1 MNTNPPEKLLSRLEV
16 EKLSTLPQILLK
28 LMQACNNPEV
38 NFDQLASLIR
48 KDAALSSKIM
58 NVANSPAYLQWGK
71 VDNLNRLLVV
81 LGLSTIKTIAITSSV
96 MQFFSQ
102 FAPHRE
108 AYLKRFWYS
117 SLRCAYTARAL
128 ARLISYEFPEEAY
141 LAGLLHKLGQLIL
154 LDNLADEYVALLE
167 KSDDPL
173 ALAEAEREVYG
184 ITHAELGAWLIDQ
197 WQADDFIGDAVRF
210 QDEPTEMV
218 LDAHPLVQLLH
229 LASKFDNLKPYDPEV
244 AYRTADTLFGLAQPV
259 IEDLVKEVDE
269 EVEKAAKALNIAI
282 DPSEAIPPLPGETG
296 EDATKAIQVDKER
309 LELAR
314 MVRNMALLDGTSQTL
329 RQAKGLEETLLAVQ
343 HNVNILFG
351 IGGTLFFLID
361 EEKNALCGETL
372 PGQNPQLD
380 RLCVPLERGRSII
393 SEALLERRLECTF
406 SAKEKPLSV
415 IDRQVIRLTGKEGL
429 LVVPLIG
436 EDKPLGAMILG
447 VQRATYTMFTAQSG
461 LLEVFSREAA
471 AYLEKSIRETEALEE
486 VRAEDQ
492 SEFTLRARKVVHEA
506 NNPLGIIN
514 NYLHILGSKLGDDHP
529 ASKDLQIIKE
539 EIERVGRILLRL
551 PDEFQKQSAPQGKK
565 GPVDIQQLIRGV
577 VTLFERSLFATHGIR
592 ADLDLDRNMPPIV
605 THRDRLKQV
614 LINLI
619 KNAVE
624 ALPKGG
630 QLQIGARDNVN
641 VNGEPFVEITVADN
655 GPGMPKDIIENIF
668 TPVTSTKGG
677 GHSGLGLT
685 IARNLVNELGG
696 SISCRTGSS
705 GTVFQILV
713 PRVTSTEAGNP

>member
-1 MNTNPPEKLLSRLEV
+1 
-16 EKLSTLPQILLK
+16 
-28 LMQACNNPEV
+28 
-38 NFDQLASLIR
+38 
-48 KDAALSSKIM
+48 
-58 NVANSPAYLQWGK
+58 
-71 VDNLNRLLVV
+71 
-81 LGLSTIKTIAITSSV
+81 
-96 MQFFSQ
+96 
-102 FAPHRE
+102 
-108 AYLKRFWYS
+108 
-117 SLRCAYTARAL
+117 L

-154 LDNLADEYVALLE
+154 LDNLADEYVELLE
-167 KSDDPL
+167 KSGDPL
-173 ALAEAEREVYG
+173 ALADAEREAYG

-259 IEDLVKEVDE
+259 IDDFIKEVDE
-269 EVEKAAKALNIAI
+269 EVEKAAKALNLAI
-282 DPSEAIPPLPGETG
+282 DPSEAIPPAPLKGGGAEQ
-296 EDATKAIQVDKER
+296 ALQIDKER

-329 RQAKGLEETLLAVQ
+329 RQAQGVEETLLAIQ

-351 IGGTLFFLID
+351 IGGALFFLIN

-372 PGQNPQLD
+372 PGQNRQLD
-380 RLCVPLERGRSII
+380 RLCVPLEKGRSII
-393 SEALLERRLECTF
+393 SEALLDRSIECTL

-415 IDRQVIRLTGKEGL
+415 IDRQLIRLTAKEGL

-436 EDKPLGAMILG
+436 ESRPLGVMILG
-447 VQRATYTMFTAQSG
+447 VQRATYALFTVQNS

-471 AYLEKSIRETEALEE
+471 SYLEQSIQVAEAQEE
-486 VRAEDQ
+486 SRAEEQ

-506 NNPLGIIN
+506 NNPLGIVN

-529 ASKDLQIIKE
+529 ASKDLQIVKE

-551 PDEFQKQSAPQGKK
+551 PDEFQQQASSPGKK
-565 GPVDIQQLIRGV
+565 GAVDLEQLIRGV
-577 VTLFERSLFATHGIR
+577 VTLFERSLFATHGIH
-592 ADLDLDRNMPPIV
+592 ADLDLERDVPPII

-614 LINLI
+614 LINLV

-630 QLQIGARDNVN
+630 RIQISMRDNVN

-655 GPGMPKDIIENIF
+655 GPGMPRDIIENIF

-685 IARNLVNELGG
+685 IARNLVNEMGG
-696 SISCRTGSS
+696 SISCRTGRD
-705 GTVFQILV
+705 GTRFQILL
-713 PRVTSTEAGNP
+713 PRITAQQTSER